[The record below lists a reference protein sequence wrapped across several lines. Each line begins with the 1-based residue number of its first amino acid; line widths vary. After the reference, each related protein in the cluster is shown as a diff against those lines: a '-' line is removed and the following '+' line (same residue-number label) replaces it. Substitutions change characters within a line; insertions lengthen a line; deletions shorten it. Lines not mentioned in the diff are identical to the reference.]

1 MEQHPRADM
10 TRKWACLTEVLC
22 ACQAVNDEEYV
33 KKSCRAWEQHQRNYT
48 HIDELVTDFLCA
60 HAEQ

>member
-1 MEQHPRADM
+1 M